1 MEDKKGITIISLVIT
16 IIIMLLLA
24 TIVVN
29 ITINE
34 NGIIKKAEKANY
46 NQAVSEMYERLNEN
60 ITYMEMK
67 GRINN
72 DKEINL
78 NKIYSSKKFNDIY
91 EIKGKHIYD
100 RIRKIEL
107 VKKQEFEKYVEDKL
121 GSEINNPELNITDTP
136 SITTIKDEDNV
147 LRGKG
152 KKNSDITIYIGTNT
166 YTGKVDN
173 NGDFSITIPKQPSGT
188 IIKVSQKEEGKNESE
203 KIPVEVYKTRL
214 GKITI
219 DNVVNTDTKITGKA
233 KPKADVKLVINGREY
248 TGKADDTGKFDI
260 QVSSLSDGDV
270 VVGTQ
275 SFGDK
280 ITSEEEKVTV
290 GIGKGQKPLVNEITT
305 EDTAVIGKAD
315 PRAKIR
321 VILEDDT
328 EYIGFAD
335 GSRKLQCNNTNARYE
350 QEDKGNTNSSKK
362 RRIRESRGNS
372 KRSTSTKTKY
382 KWYGYR

>member
-1 MEDKKGITIISLVIT
+1 MKDKKGITIISLVIT

-91 EIKGKHIYD
+91 EIKGEHIYD

-121 GSEINNPELNITDTP
+121 GAEINNPELNITDTP

-166 YTGKVDN
+166 YTGK
-173 NGDFSITIPKQPSGT
+173 
-188 IIKVSQKEEGKNESE
+188 
-203 KIPVEVYKTRL
+203 
-214 GKITI
+214 
-219 DNVVNTDTKITGKA
+219 
-233 KPKADVKLVINGREY
+233 
-248 TGKADDTGKFDI
+248 ADDTGKFDI

-270 VVGTQ
+270 VIGTQ

-290 GIGKGQKPLVNEITT
+290 GIGKGEKPLVNEVTT
-305 EDTAVIGKAD
+305 EDTAVTGKAD

-335 GSRKLQCNNTNARYE
+335 GSRKL
-350 QEDKGNTNSSKK
+350 
-362 RRIRESRGNS
+362 
-372 KRSTSTKTKY
+372 
-382 KWYGYR
+382 

>member
-1 MEDKKGITIISLVIT
+1 MKDKKGITIISLVIT

-91 EIKGKHIYD
+91 EIKGEHIYD

-121 GSEINNPELNITDTP
+121 GAEINNPELNITDTP

-152 KKNSDITIYIGTNT
+152 KKNSDIIIYIGGNT

-214 GKITI
+214 GNITI

-270 VVGTQ
+270 VIGTQ

-290 GIGKGQKPLVNEITT
+290 GIGKGEKPLVNEVTT
-305 EDTAVIGKAD
+305 EDTAVTGKAD

-335 GSRKLQCNNTNARYE
+335 GSRKL
-350 QEDKGNTNSSKK
+350 
-362 RRIRESRGNS
+362 
-372 KRSTSTKTKY
+372 
-382 KWYGYR
+382 